1 MNACTRPNHSPP
13 LRSARHAAS
22 GQHGVAG
29 VKHHPRVLN
38 SKMNWT
44 DKPHPPAKPA
54 TALQRQVSGVQ
65 GAAPSWSQCM
75 ATVQTWQ
82 RGPPPTRNHS
92 CQKCH
97 KGRRAWGLP
106 AQRACSGLHGPRPD
120 QAEPPRA
127 MAQPCRA
134 QEDVGPSKAE
144 QTCGCM
150 HPGAQPRPP
159 GRAAQLR
166 GQWRQ
171 RGSLRARRRPRR
183 ATASARAARRRRA
196 AGPSRQRALQS
207 PARCARA
214 ARRRRAAGRRAAAA
228 GAHAAWRRRPRAAR
242 RGRPPLLRRGAAL
255 AATS

>member
-1 MNACTRPNHSPP
+1 MNACTRPNRP
-13 LRSARHAAS
+13 RRFAVAQARHAAS

-38 SKMNWT
+38 RKMNWT

-65 GAAPSWSQCM
+65 GAAPFLEPVQGHSTNLAARTAANQKSFLPEVPQGTARMGPARAARLQRPAWS
-75 ATVQTWQ
+75 
-82 RGPPPTRNHS
+82 P
-92 CQKCH
+92 
-97 KGRRAWGLP
+97 
-106 AQRACSGLHGPRPD
+106 PRPCGA
-120 QAEPPRA
+120 AEGRGRA
-127 MAQPCRA
+127 MPS

-183 ATASARAARRRRA
+183 ATASARAARRHRA

-228 GAHAAWRRRPRAAR
+228 GAHAAR